1 MLSDFLPQSK
11 MAVVVIGHHL
21 HNVPLFFSFFC
32 SLITCMGPFCFA
44 AIGVTS

>member
-11 MAVVVIGHHL
+11 MAMVVIGHHL
-21 HNVPLFFSFFC
+21 QNVPPFF
-32 SLITCMGPFCFA
+32 SLITSMRPFCFA